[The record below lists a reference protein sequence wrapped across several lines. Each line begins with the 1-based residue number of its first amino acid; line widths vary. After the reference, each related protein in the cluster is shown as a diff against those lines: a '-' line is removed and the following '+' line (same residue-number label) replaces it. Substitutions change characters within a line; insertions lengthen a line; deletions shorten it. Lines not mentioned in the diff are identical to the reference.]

1 MNRHEALGTG
11 THSHHSAVAQG
22 DLFREA
28 GKLYAFTKWKG
39 DESACATFYAI
50 FEIGV
55 QLTEVTFSG
64 EECDV

>member
-1 MNRHEALGTG
+1 MD
-11 THSHHSAVAQG
+11 AQARQRLENWY
-22 DLFREA
+22 LFREA

-50 FEIGV
+50 FEIGA
-55 QLTEVTFSG
+55 QLTEVTSSG

>member
-1 MNRHEALGTG
+1 MGPFEQPAL
-11 THSHHSAVAQG
+11 
-22 DLFREA
+22 
-28 GKLYAFTKWKG
+28 G